1 MSKKITLT
9 IDGTAIDFDVTP
21 AHHERLIN
29 EMQPNEKVEPTHNFL
44 VRCVAPESKEALK
57 PFLENPT
64 HVMAIGTH
72 LINKVVPAIEVAVG
86 E

>member
-1 MSKKITLT
+1 MSKEITLT
-9 IDGTAIDFDVTP
+9 IDGTPIDFKVTT

-29 EMQPNEKVEPTHNFL
+29 EMQPTFKVEPTHNFL
-44 VRCVAPESKEALK
+44 IRSVTAESKEALK

-64 HVMAIGTH
+64 HVMAIGTQ
-72 LINKVVPAIEVAVG
+72 LMNKIVPTIEVEVG

>member
-1 MSKKITLT
+1 MDKKITLT
-9 IDGTAIDFDVTP
+9 IDGTPIYFNVTT
-21 AHHERLIN
+21 ANHERLIN
-29 EMQPNEKVEPTHNFL
+29 EMQPNSKVEPTHNFL
-44 VRCVAPESKEALK
+44 VRSVTAESKEALK

-72 LINKVVPAIEVAVG
+72 LMNKIVPTIEVAVG